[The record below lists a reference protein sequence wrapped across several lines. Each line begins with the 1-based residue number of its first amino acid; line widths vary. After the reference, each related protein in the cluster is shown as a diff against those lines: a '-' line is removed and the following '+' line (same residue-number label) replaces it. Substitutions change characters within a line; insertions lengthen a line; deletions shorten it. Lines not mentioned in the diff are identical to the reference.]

1 MIQLSVLVSAQCSP
15 AQSHLGLSDAQSSW
29 PNKINIPSFK
39 SYDFLKFHDF
49 VVPTG
54 HFLGTENFCFKRHL
68 SAKLLKRKKNYS
80 HANVICCCKRV
91 LILGLILKGRLLEFR
106 NGLFCR
112 MHVVEKA
119 NIKRNLSGNTYC
131 KIYSVVL
138 HFLQMNLD
146 KQFGIRN
153 C

>member
-1 MIQLSVLVSAQCSP
+1 M
-15 AQSHLGLSDAQSSW
+15 
-29 PNKINIPSFK
+29 
-39 SYDFLKFHDF
+39 
-49 VVPTG
+49 VPTG

-80 HANVICCCKRV
+80 HANVICCHKRV
-91 LILGLILKGRLLEFR
+91 LILGLISKGRLLEFR
-106 NGLFCR
+106 NGLFRR

-119 NIKRNLSGNTYC
+119 NIKPNLSGNTYC

-138 HFLQMNLD
+138 HLLQMNLD